1 MDLGLSGRVALV
13 SGASRGLGRA
23 IALRLAREGM
33 HVAVAARDRAKLD
46 QVATEIRACG
56 VKALPIVADLST
68 ASAADVVIAAVVAE
82 FDKLNLLVNNAGAT
96 KRGDFLKLTDADW
109 ASGFDLKFFGA
120 VRLTRSA
127 WPHLQ
132 RSKGMVLNIG
142 GVGGIAAES
151 EFMIGGSVNA
161 AIGLFTKALSD
172 RGTHEGV
179 RVLAIHPG
187 TFETERFEARV
198 RTRMARDNLS
208 FEAAA
213 EAMLEEHD
221 IARFG
226 KPEELATL
234 ITMLASDSIEFLQG
248 SIIVMDG
255 GQYRH
260 L

>member
-13 SGASRGLGRA
+13 TGASRGLGRA
-23 IALRLAREGM
+23 TALRLAQEGM
-33 HVAVAARDRAKLD
+33 HIAIAARDRSRLD
-46 QVATEIRACG
+46 KVADDIRALG

-68 ASAADVVIAAVVAE
+68 TAAANAVIGSVIGE
-82 FDKLNLLVNNAGAT
+82 FGKLNLLVNNAGAT

-120 VRLTRSA
+120 VRLARSA
-127 WPHLQ
+127 WPHLRQ
-132 RSKGMVLNIG
+132 SKGMVLNIG
-142 GVGGIAAES
+142 GVGGFAAEA

-172 RGTHEGV
+172 RGIQDGV

-187 TFETERFEARV
+187 TFQTERFDTRA
-198 RTRMARDNLS
+198 RTRMAEDNLS
-208 FEAAA
+208 FEDAA
-213 EAMLEEHD
+213 EAMRKEHD

-234 ITMLASDSIEFLQG
+234 IAMLASDSIEFLQG

-255 GQYRH
+255 GQYRYV
-260 L
+260 